1 MNTST
6 PNGINNNKNSTTMT
20 VAEMRFLEMVPT
32 QLKEIVPQLKTLNE
46 NMAALAT
53 LVKNKKSEELDSDD

>member
-1 MNTST
+1 
-6 PNGINNNKNSTTMT
+6 MT